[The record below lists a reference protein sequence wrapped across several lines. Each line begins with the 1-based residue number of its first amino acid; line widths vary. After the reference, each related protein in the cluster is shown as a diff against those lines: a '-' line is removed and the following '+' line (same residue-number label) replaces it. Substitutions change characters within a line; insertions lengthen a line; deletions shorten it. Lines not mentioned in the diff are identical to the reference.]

1 MLAGRNR
8 AVGFER
14 VALEHGK
21 VAPAAQMRG
30 IVAGNLPQVLQRR
43 RAVELLRLQ
52 HRPIDGGIDQPRFEL
67 QRAIIGLYRLVGAP
81 RIIQRAGIFGP

>member
-8 AVGFER
+8 AFGFER
-14 VALEHGK
+14 IALEHGK

-30 IVAGNLPQVLQRR
+30 IVTGNLSQLLQRR

-52 HRPIDGGIDQPRFEL
+52 HRPIDRGIDQPRFEL
-67 QRAIIGLYRLVGAP
+67 QRAIIGLHRLVGAP
-81 RIIQRAGIFGP
+81 RIIQRTGIFGP